1 MSDQESGYLL
11 KILSGNHQ
19 GAEVLFHDETAIVGS
34 DLNSDVVL
42 SDSLIEPQHISLKFS
57 KDGIILQPLNG
68 KVFLDGQ
75 LVKEESVTVETFQ
88 FITIGSTHLI
98 IGPSNQTWP
107 SITAM
112 DAPQLVE
119 SNNEKIEEVLEEKI
133 EDVIPPESQSMATKG
148 RKKTFIYAGAGIAI
162 FTFAAVL
169 LLCMSI
175 FSDTKPVVAKPD
187 TMVLLQ
193 GAVRELGLSG
203 NVAIA
208 KTQRGYMATGYT
220 LSNESLSTLKTK
232 LAAIDPNIKNKVYSE
247 EKILSEINTLL
258 STIESRPKVQTV
270 SNGVFL
276 LTGYAFD
283 KDQWGKVRRRILE
296 DIIGI
301 NDLQDEVILPQK
313 AYNLVRPILSKYK
326 LTGKIGIVPQADGI
340 VVGGLVSSD
349 EEENWRLAKIQIE
362 KTLGNDVL
370 LKNYVK
376 ISDPDVIK
384 QQYFGSEVNSVSISD
399 NGMNWIGFK
408 DGTKYMVG
416 ATLANGYTIKEIT
429 PENIVLSKENQTI
442 VLKIGELK

>member
-42 SDSLIEPQHISLKFS
+42 SDSLVEPQHISLKFS
-57 KDGIILQPLNG
+57 KDGIVLQPLNG

-75 LVKEESVTVETFQ
+75 LVKDESVIVETFQ

-119 SNNEKIEEVLEEKI
+119 PGAEGNEVREEEIEN
-133 EDVIPPESQSMATKG
+133 VIPPESLSMTKKG
-148 RKKTFIYAGAGIAI
+148 RKKTFVYTGIGIAV
-162 FTFAAVL
+162 FTFAVVL
-169 LLCMSI
+169 LLFMSI
-175 FSDTKPVVAKPD
+175 FSDTKPVVPKPD
-187 TMVLLQ
+187 TMVLLK
-193 GAVRELGLSG
+193 GIVRELGLADS
-203 NVAIA
+203 VSIA
-208 KTQRGYMATGYT
+208 KTQNGFAVTGYT
-220 LSNESLSTLKTK
+220 LSNESLSELKAK
-232 LAAIDPNIKNKVYSE
+232 LAAVDPNIKNKVYSE
-247 EKILSEINTLL
+247 EKILSEINELL
-258 STIESRPKVQTV
+258 ATIESRPKVQVV

-276 LTGYAFD
+276 ITGYAFD
-283 KDQWGKVRRRILE
+283 KDKWSKVRRRILE

-326 LTGKIGIVPQADGI
+326 LTGKIGLVPQEDGI
-340 VVGGLVSSD
+340 VIGGLVSSD
-349 EEENWRLAKIQIE
+349 EEENWKLAKIQIE
-362 KTLGNDVL
+362 KTFGSDIL

-376 ISDPDVIK
+376 VSDPDVIK

-429 PENIVLSKENQTI
+429 PENIVLSKGNQTI
-442 VLKIGELK
+442 VLRIGELK

>member
-42 SDSLIEPQHISLKFS
+42 SDSLVEPQHISLQFS
-57 KDGIILQPLNG
+57 KDGIVLRPLNG

-75 LVKEESVTVETFQ
+75 LVKDESVIVETFQ

-119 SNNEKIEEVLEEKI
+119 PGAEENELREEKI
-133 EDVIPPESQSMATKG
+133 ENVIPPESLSMTKKG
-148 RKKTFIYAGAGIAI
+148 RKKTFVYTGIGIAV
-162 FTFAAVL
+162 FTFAVVL
-169 LLCMSI
+169 LLFMSI

-187 TMVLLQ
+187 TMVLLK
-193 GAVRELGLSG
+193 GIVRELGLADS
-203 NVAIA
+203 VSIA
-208 KTQRGYMATGYT
+208 KTQNGFAVTGYT
-220 LSNESLSTLKTK
+220 LSNASLSELKAK
-232 LAAIDPNIKNKVYSE
+232 LAAVDPNIKNKVYSE
-247 EKILSEINTLL
+247 EKILSEINELL
-258 STIESRPKVQTV
+258 ATIESRPKVQVV

-276 LTGYAFD
+276 ITGYAFD
-283 KDQWGKVRRRILE
+283 KDKWSKVRRRILE

-326 LTGKIGIVPQADGI
+326 LTGKIGLVPQEDGI
-340 VVGGLVSSD
+340 VIGGLVSSD
-349 EEENWRLAKIQIE
+349 EEENWKLAKIQIE
-362 KTLGNDVL
+362 KTFGSDIL

-429 PENIVLSKENQTI
+429 PENIVLSKGNQTI
-442 VLKIGELK
+442 VLRIGELK